1 MKTSQRFLNFAQRE
15 LQELESKIILKNGSK
30 YQVFGKYT
38 VIPESGLF
46 LVQRQDTVLGKFET
60 TRTALSYCI
69 ADKENNLN
77 LARQI
82 LDLEQK
88 LQYIR
93 IAIDHRRAFG
103 EKTKNSDLKELSI
116 VKIQH
121 RQQQQHWLKSELE
134 KCIKMAKYLHH
145 KGFSNETE
153 RTGRTASHK
162 IHRQSI

>member
-1 MKTSQRFLNFAQRE
+1 MKNSQRFLSFAQRE
-15 LQELESKIILKNGSK
+15 LQELEADVILKNGSK

-38 VIPESGLF
+38 VTPDSGKF
-46 LVQRQDTVLGKFET
+46 LVHCQGIDVGQFET
-60 TRTALSYCI
+60 TRSALSYCI
-69 ADKENNLN
+69 ADNRNNLN

-82 LDLEQK
+82 LDLDQK
-88 LQYIR
+88 LQYNK
-93 IAIDHRRAFG
+93 IAIAQRRAFG
-103 EKTKNSDLKELSI
+103 EKTQNFDLKELSK

-121 RQQQQHWLKSELE
+121 RQQQQHWLRSELE

-162 IHRQSI
+162 VYR